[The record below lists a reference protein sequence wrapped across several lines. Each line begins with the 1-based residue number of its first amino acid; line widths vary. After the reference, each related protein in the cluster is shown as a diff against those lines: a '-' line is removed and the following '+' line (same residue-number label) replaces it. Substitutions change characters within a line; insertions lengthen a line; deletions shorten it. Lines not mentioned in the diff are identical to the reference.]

1 MQLWLFLFNAFQAA
15 SQVSTALV
23 SHFAREMD
31 TSVVWTAHDFRLSM
45 IAISIMLPYA
55 AFRARTATG
64 TVQKSP
70 CAADLSLDPTNSKC
84 VSSQMSRFFFSLSLS
99 LTDNSLSDQ
108 ERQSQWLG
116 KNPIDLIDL
125 RFQQIS
131 GGVLT
136 LDATL
141 HYVALRCMWFFTC
154 FREVQRLGAFCW
166 RLSSTGATRGSPRG
180 RETSRHRDIETSN
193 SEETGMKRIE
203 KRGWKKRGCG
213 RWRDKENGR
222 IWKIWKGMEKNV

>member
-84 VSSQMSRFFFSLSLS
+84 VSSQMSRFFFSSLSLS
-99 LTDNSLSDQ
+99 HRQFFVRPGKAIPMTEKESDRPNRPKIPTDF
-108 ERQSQWLG
+108 RR
-116 KNPIDLIDL
+116 
-125 RFQQIS
+125 RF
-131 GGVLT
+131 
-136 LDATL
+136 DAWCD
-141 HYVALRCMWFFTC
+141 VALRCITLHVIFHVLSRGTTLG
-154 FREVQRLGAFCW
+154 RLLLKTFEYRCHT
-166 RLSSTGATRGSPRG
+166 RLTTRPWDI
-180 RETSRHRDIETSN
+180 ETSTHRDIETSN

-203 KRGWKKRGCG
+203 KRGWKK
-213 RWRDKENGR
+213 
-222 IWKIWKGMEKNV
+222 MEKEGMWKMKR

>member
-99 LTDNSLSDQ
+99 HRQFFVRPGKAIPMTEKESDRPNRPKIPTDF
-108 ERQSQWLG
+108 RR
-116 KNPIDLIDL
+116 
-125 RFQQIS
+125 RF
-131 GGVLT
+131 
-136 LDATL
+136 DAWCD
-141 HYVALRCMWFFTC
+141 VALRCMWFFTC

-180 RETSRHRDIETSN
+180 RETSRHRDIE
-193 SEETGMKRIE
+193 
-203 KRGWKKRGCG
+203 
-213 RWRDKENGR
+213 
-222 IWKIWKGMEKNV
+222 